1 MKSKKVGKLGKAVA
15 LIVALLM
22 VVSLAVPAFAQDTKT
37 ASGPVVSMTEPK
49 EVVFEARMSADTKVS
64 DLKWYFGDKE
74 LSAWKKWS
82 METGDFTA
90 GPFITFTKEPVIE
103 NGLLKATISFDRL
116 FDTTDLS
123 QRRPYNIRLKYPEFI
138 GTYELK
144 AVNEAG
150 QQQAKLD
157 VSLVPYESYM
167 SYDQM
172 KAAVAD
178 IKNSAKA
185 DRFVNLEVYGT
196 TVQGRPMDLG
206 IIAKDKEAVDKY
218 LNETT
223 PMMLENPEKM
233 IADIK
238 ANKADYKTVIF
249 MNNIH
254 PDEQPGVDAVVK
266 LFNDYAKEDFID
278 YATTDENGK
287 KVNKRINVDNL
298 LEDFI
303 LVFSFTQNPDGRV
316 ANTRANAN
324 NLDLNRDNGFQTQPE
339 TQAMA
344 AQISKYN
351 PLIFLDYHGFVQ
363 EFLIEPCTPPHDP
376 NYETDLLYSTM
387 LELAHI
393 MGRAGVENSKYEDYL
408 IPMIDYG
415 TGWDDA
421 TSAYTATYAM
431 HHGALGHTIEV
442 PEMNEDSFKA
452 AIHTGYAAADY
463 AINNK
468 DMLMLNKLEYYKRGV
483 EKLDSREADKA
494 IVNAQNEIK
503 GRPRGNNESFFPDYY
518 VIPMGLD
525 AQKNAVAAFDMVAY
539 LERNGVKVHEL
550 KSDAGA
556 YKKGDIVVDMAQAKR
571 GYANQVLY
579 SGVDESEWAEMYAE
593 IVTNFPAQRGFDVME
608 VRDANL
614 FTGKLGDV
622 TISKAPS
629 SSITDAKFYL
639 IHNNSLETVKA
650 VNHAIEMG
658 HKVVRADLGQG
669 KEGFAV
675 DKACLEM
682 LVDKHAL
689 KFEALDK
696 MPEGKEITSKTVYAP
711 AMSTAYFALEA
722 MGFEVVTDASKADV
736 LVTDSGSLDPE
747 LIGSKPMVA
756 IGGSAMA
763 AIGESGKIAGLEVK
777 TTDFYH
783 EGLLKST
790 NNASSMYSLGYA
802 SDDTMYSSSGTWI
815 EKLPAGFT
823 ALSTVKNTG
832 DYFVAGWWPGHEQ
845 VKGKVM
851 SAVGMVNGQKTVL
864 YAGNLTN
871 RLHTQ
876 YLYRWIS
883 NAVYELQ

>member
-1 MKSKKVGKLGKAVA
+1 
-15 LIVALLM
+15 
-22 VVSLAVPAFAQDTKT
+22 
-37 ASGPVVSMTEPK
+37 
-49 EVVFEARMSADTKVS
+49 
-64 DLKWYFGDKE
+64 
-74 LSAWKKWS
+74 
-82 METGDFTA
+82 
-90 GPFITFTKEPVIE
+90 
-103 NGLLKATISFDRL
+103 
-116 FDTTDLS
+116 
-123 QRRPYNIRLKYPEFI
+123 
-138 GTYELK
+138 
-144 AVNEAG
+144 
-150 QQQAKLD
+150 
-157 VSLVPYESYM
+157 M

-172 KAAVAD
+172 KAAIAD

-287 KVNKRINVDNL
+287 KVNKRINVDRL

-316 ANTRANAN
+316 ANTRTNAN

-339 TQAMA
+339 TQAMV

-503 GRPRGNNESFFPDYY
+503 GRPRGSNENFFPDYY

-556 YKKGDIVVDMAQAKR
+556 YKKA
-571 GYANQVLY
+571 
-579 SGVDESEWAEMYAE
+579 
-593 IVTNFPAQRGFDVME
+593 T
-608 VRDANL
+608 
-614 FTGKLGDV
+614 
-622 TISKAPS
+622 
-629 SSITDAKFYL
+629 
-639 IHNNSLETVKA
+639 
-650 VNHAIEMG
+650 
-658 HKVVRADLGQG
+658 
-669 KEGFAV
+669 
-675 DKACLEM
+675 
-682 LVDKHAL
+682 
-689 KFEALDK
+689 
-696 MPEGKEITSKTVYAP
+696 
-711 AMSTAYFALEA
+711 
-722 MGFEVVTDASKADV
+722 
-736 LVTDSGSLDPE
+736 
-747 LIGSKPMVA
+747 
-756 IGGSAMA
+756 
-763 AIGESGKIAGLEVK
+763 
-777 TTDFYH
+777 
-783 EGLLKST
+783 
-790 NNASSMYSLGYA
+790 
-802 SDDTMYSSSGTWI
+802 
-815 EKLPAGFT
+815 
-823 ALSTVKNTG
+823 
-832 DYFVAGWWPGHEQ
+832 
-845 VKGKVM
+845 
-851 SAVGMVNGQKTVL
+851 
-864 YAGNLTN
+864 
-871 RLHTQ
+871 
-876 YLYRWIS
+876 
-883 NAVYELQ
+883 